1 MRPCPFFSLSLPATD
16 FSPPSVS
23 VSLKD
28 DQLLVMVQFPCAV
41 SRRCSL
47 EGCCPITELIDPWTT
62 VTVYNELN
70 HSKFQVRKSFLCVT
84 YKRPSI
90 LVPVVCSYFLDL
102 CFYFE
107 KAIVIL
113 FLQSRTVW
121 SQEAVTYVD
130 FSDLAPGQ
138 TYCAVA
144 NFSFPTFSMAAS
156 SKSAPQC
163 FETVAVSGGRKP
175 EDGRHQKSFQ
185 TF

>member
-1 MRPCPFFSLSLPATD
+1 MRPCPFSVSLPATD

-28 DQLLVMVQFPCAV
+28 DQLLVTVQFPCAV
-41 SRRCSL
+41 SRRCFL
-47 EGCCPITELIDPWTT
+47 EECCPISELIDPWTT

-70 HSKFQVRKSFLCVT
+70 HTEFQVNTSFLCLT
-84 YKRPSI
+84 YKRPTR
-90 LVPVVCSYFLDL
+90 LVPVVCLCFLDL

-107 KAIVIL
+107 NAIVFL

-138 TYCAVA
+138 SYCVVA

-163 FETVAVSGGRKP
+163 FETVAVSGERTP
-175 EDGRHQKSFQ
+175 EDGIQQISPF
-185 TF
+185 

>member
-1 MRPCPFFSLSLPATD
+1 MSVFPVSLPAIE

-28 DQLLVMVQFPCAV
+28 DQLLVTVQFPCAV

-47 EGCCPITELIDPWTT
+47 EGCCPISELIDPWTT

-70 HSKFQVRKSFLCVT
+70 HSEFQVNTSLCLT

-90 LVPVVCSYFLDL
+90 LVPVVCVYFLDF

-107 KAIVIL
+107 NAIVFL

-138 TYCAVA
+138 SYCAVA

-163 FETVAVSGGRKP
+163 FETVAVSGERKP
-175 EDGRHQKSFQ
+175 EDEVHQIL